1 MKINQI
7 VNEFAPAGSG
17 GGNTPR
23 GPRTPGRDPWGG
35 DDSGEDPYSRP
46 EPTHYARSIDYFGRF
61 EADHFDDEVF
71 DKATGVFKGY
81 WDDEEGRVQI
91 GYFKFDDPARTGSD
105 DPGMGWY
112 YEPQNESV
120 AEGIS
125 VVDQDY
131 DLDQIVL
138 TLDIEG
144 KRASFTYTDYDE
156 NFKNAE
162 RKDVFDQLQEKSWYA
177 TLDHHTKMEILDAAY
192 RAIRGLEPQEYR
204 PTVDDEPLDEQGQ
217 LDEINWR
224 KGLATAAMAA
234 GAMGALSSP
243 AQARV
248 MTGPDG
254 QATPSFAQQMQSGA
268 PASSTS
274 SARMPNQDLQTVD
287 TVTKVSNDNFVIT
300 HNNKEYQAKI
310 IPKDFKFVPRG
321 GVKVKVAQAQM
332 GERGLGSYVAYLLP
346 NGTAIVLSGPPAEPA
361 NETKGEMWRVMMPRG
376 QGGHSERYYVVK
388 GYGKDLEIWRSNSGA
403 GISSSK
409 PMQKP
414 KLTN

>member
-120 AEGIS
+120 AE
-125 VVDQDY
+125 D
-131 DLDQIVL
+131 
-138 TLDIEG
+138 
-144 KRASFTYTDYDE
+144 
-156 NFKNAE
+156 
-162 RKDVFDQLQEKSWYA
+162 
-177 TLDHHTKMEILDAAY
+177 
-192 RAIRGLEPQEYR
+192 
-204 PTVDDEPLDEQGQ
+204 Q

-310 IPKDFKFVPRG
+310 IP
-321 GVKVKVAQAQM
+321 
-332 GERGLGSYVAYLLP
+332 
-346 NGTAIVLSGPPAEPA
+346 
-361 NETKGEMWRVMMPRG
+361 
-376 QGGHSERYYVVK
+376 
-388 GYGKDLEIWRSNSGA
+388 
-403 GISSSK
+403 
-409 PMQKP
+409 
-414 KLTN
+414 